1 MVVGIDGA
9 FVAATR
15 SRTQRRH
22 FEVVLGRIET
32 PHCNGE
38 VFAAVRDLDDRA
50 RDRIRSALR
59 RAGRGPATRLTVLS
73 DGEDAMPRF
82 AAPVRSWRIIG
93 ESPAESRFEARH
105 PKLAPLVGRQEEM
118 AFLLE
123 RWDRTT
129 SGEGQVVLL
138 SGEAGIGKS
147 RLVAAL
153 AEQVAA
159 ETHAELRYF
168 CSAYHA
174 NSVLHPVIAQLERA
188 AGFVG
193 DDGADTRLDKL
204 EALLSRTAMEVGE
217 TLPLLARLLSIDAR
231 ARYQPPKLPAPALR
245 ARTFDA
251 LTRLVEA
258 PAAGTPVLVLVEDAH
273 WIDPTT
279 AEWLEAL
286 VQRLEDLPVLLAALM
301 SKQMSIARS
310 TRRKALIS
318 PAAVNSWLL
327 LKTP

>member
-1 MVVGIDGA
+1 
-9 FVAATR
+9 
-15 SRTQRRH
+15 
-22 FEVVLGRIET
+22 
-32 PHCNGE
+32 
-38 VFAAVRDLDDRA
+38 
-50 RDRIRSALR
+50 
-59 RAGRGPATRLTVLS
+59 
-73 DGEDAMPRF
+73 MPRF